1 MCSVVVEVMGH
12 LMHIKWHIATKSSY
26 WRHNCKFYANFV
38 VFSDFWAGW
47 SIFGACNTSA
57 FLIKFISHSMFSWFF
72 HIVKNVKSQRKTRE
86 TFWHF
91 ACIHYTCFWLVFNG
105 SLLSL
110 WFWFFEICISE
121 LLWRFSVTVSCEQ
134 CSSEERK
141 RDLYHIGS
149 DLTIRCDW
157 TSVTNCNIIDIF
169 VSLFIWFSWTPK
181 KWWTGM
187 LTISIW

>member
-1 MCSVVVEVMGH
+1 MSVIVSRSVLSFYACNDKLMCSVVVEVMGH

-110 WFWFFEICISE
+110 WFWFWFFEICISE
-121 LLWRFSVTVSCEQ
+121 LLWRFSVPVSSAHQKRERESCTILVLTWPFDVDWFIGTV
-134 CSSEERK
+134 
-141 RDLYHIGS
+141 
-149 DLTIRCDW
+149 
-157 TSVTNCNIIDIF
+157 
-169 VSLFIWFSWTPK
+169 
-181 KWWTGM
+181 
-187 LTISIW
+187 